1 MDNEKSELEKK
12 VEEGIYG
19 QPEIKKEE
27 KNRFL
32 GEFKERVIKDLT
44 FAQIKEDVI
53 YPEILEAV
61 CHPRAARLII
71 DRNVDIDQAHKY
83 IEKAR
88 EHDLGFKRVHSPSFK
103 GDTAL
108 VVVGKR
114 AVEVE
119 QRQVIDREKRLKKL
133 GISDN
138 IIRNVGGKL
147 CQDCWQEL
155 KEKAPEELIN
165 YKKMSWWDR
174 LLQVECE
181 SCGNN

>member
-1 MDNEKSELEKK
+1 MDRDKSELEKK

-19 QPEIKKEE
+19 RPELKKDE

-32 GEFKERVIKDLT
+32 GEFRERVIKYLT
-44 FAQIKEDVI
+44 FSQIQEDVI

-61 CHPRAARLII
+61 RHPQAARLII
-71 DRNVDIDQAHKY
+71 DRDVEIDQAHKY

-88 EHDLGFKRVHSPSFK
+88 KHNLAFKRVHSPSFK

-108 VVVGKR
+108 VVVGNR
-114 AVEVE
+114 AVNVA
-119 QRQVIDREKRLKKL
+119 QRKVMDREKRLKKL

-138 IIRNVGGKL
+138 IIKNVGGKL
-147 CQDCWQEL
+147 CNDCWQEL

-165 YKKMSWWDR
+165 YKKMSWIDR
-174 LLQVECE
+174 LLQIECE